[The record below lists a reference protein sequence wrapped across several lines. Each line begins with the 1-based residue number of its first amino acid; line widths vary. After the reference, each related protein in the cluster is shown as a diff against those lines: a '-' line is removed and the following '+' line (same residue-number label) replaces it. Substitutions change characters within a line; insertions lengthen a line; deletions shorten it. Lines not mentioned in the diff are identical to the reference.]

1 MVIPWRDGS
10 IVCNQP
16 SGKEGTPME
25 TLAMIFL
32 ILVAATCYIRT
43 FDNHV
48 EKKGNH
54 KDEDNKK

>member
-1 MVIPWRDGS
+1 
-10 IVCNQP
+10 
-16 SGKEGTPME
+16 ME

-43 FDNHV
+43 SDKHSAG
-48 EKKGNH
+48 KKENK

>member
-1 MVIPWRDGS
+1 
-10 IVCNQP
+10 
-16 SGKEGTPME
+16 ME

-43 FDNHV
+43 FDNHLQ
-48 EKKGNH
+48 KKEDQ